1 MIIID
6 AILAFL
12 ISSALDT
19 NPVKI
24 VMIAVLFIHLLY
36 TLKNSGWLL
45 SLSKEATLLFIT
57 SFIILVNS
65 FYFFVY
71 GDFTVSVNQTEQALG
86 IRKFAIEVIFSF
98 FLYFYLKGKSFDH
111 IMNLIYAGVVANCI
125 IALIELPIVFTT
137 AHRAQMLFFEPS
149 SAGFYYC
156 FSVFLLYLGIGK
168 SKVKK
173 HIAIAFTVIG
183 LIAFS
188 KAQFLVLAVVA
199 LCTVKLSHKLLS
211 LFFILLLFGT
221 FNTQVIT
228 FYEQLLDNNLQIYGI
243 DRVVSSITEMGVV
256 GLSNDN
262 DVTDTYV
269 TRLSAIY
276 VAVMTIFDYPLGIG
290 ASTFNPVYKQY
301 LVDHDL
307 VNVFMGGEVDKM
319 LRGEAWASP
328 RSRIL
333 GLVVGAGVIGIFA
346 LGYIFR
352 SFFLFRKSNY
362 LIYVAFLST
371 FVAGVVL
378 ELNPILD
385 YLVVLIVLL
394 EKLRNEPQREKIN
407 VQ

>member
-6 AILAFL
+6 AIIAFL
-12 ISSALDT
+12 VSSALDT
-19 NPVKI
+19 NPIKI

-36 TLKNSGWLL
+36 YLKNNGWLL
-45 SLSKEATLLFIT
+45 VVSKEVILLFVIC
-57 SFIILVNS
+57 FIMLLNSLYFLVFGDFSVLVN
-65 FYFFVY
+65 
-71 GDFTVSVNQTEQALG
+71 QAEQVLG
-86 IRKFAIEVIFSF
+86 IRKFAIEVGFSF
-98 FLYFYLKGKSFDH
+98 LLYFYLQGKSFEQV
-111 IMNLIYAGVVANCI
+111 MNLIYVGAIANCI
-125 IALIELPIVFTT
+125 VALIEIPIVFTT
-137 AHRAQMLFFEPS
+137 SHRAQMLFFEPS

-156 FSVFLLYLGIGK
+156 FSVFLLYLGAGN
-168 SKVKK
+168 SEVKK
-173 HIAIAFTVIG
+173 KIAVAFTFIG

-188 KAQFLVLAVVA
+188 KAQFLVLAIVA
-199 LCTVKLSHKLLS
+199 LCTIKPSYKLAS
-211 LFFILLLFGT
+211 LFVILLLFGT

-228 FYEQLLDNNLQIYGI
+228 FYEQLLDSNLQIYGL
-243 DRVVSSITEMGVV
+243 DRVISSITDRGVL
-256 GLSNDN
+256 GLSNDY

-333 GLVVGAGVIGIFA
+333 GLVVGAGAFGIFA

-352 SFFLFRKSNY
+352 AFFVFRKNNY

-371 FVAGVVL
+371 FVAGIVL

-385 YLVVLIVLL
+385 YFVVLIVLL
-394 EKLRNEPQREKIN
+394 EKLRNEQQRKQVN
-407 VQ
+407 VE

>member
-24 VMIAVLFIHLLY
+24 IMIAVLFIHLLY
-36 TLKNSGWLL
+36 TLKNSGWLI

-71 GDFTVSVNQTEQALG
+71 GDFTVAVNQTEQALG

-98 FLYFYLKGKSFDH
+98 FLYFYLKGKSYEH
-111 IMNLIYAGVVANCI
+111 VMNLIYTGVVANCI
-125 IALIELPIVFTT
+125 IAVVELPIVLTT
-137 AHRAQMLFFEPS
+137 SHRAQMLFFEPS

-156 FSVFLLYLGIGK
+156 FSVFLLYLGMGK

-173 HIAIAFTVIG
+173 QIAIAFTIIG

-188 KAQFLVLAVVA
+188 KAQFLVLAIVG
-199 LCTVKLSHKLLS
+199 LCTVKLSYKLIS
-211 LFFILLLFGT
+211 MFFILLLFGT
-221 FNTQVIT
+221 FNAQIMS
-228 FYEQLLDNNLQIYGI
+228 FYEQLLDNNLQVYGI
-243 DRVVSSITEMGVV
+243 DRVVTSITEMGVV
-256 GLSNDN
+256 GLSNDY

-276 VAVMTIFDYPLGIG
+276 VAVMTLFDYPFGIG

-333 GLVVGAGVIGIFA
+333 GLIVGAGIVGILA

-352 SFFLFRKSNY
+352 SFFLFRKYNY

-371 FVAGVVL
+371 FIAGVVL

-394 EKLRNEPQREKIN
+394 EKLRNEQQMEGKYA
-407 VQ
+407 Q

>member
-1 MIIID
+1 M
-6 AILAFL
+6 
-12 ISSALDT
+12 
-19 NPVKI
+19 
-24 VMIAVLFIHLLY
+24 
-36 TLKNSGWLL
+36 LKNSGWLL
-45 SLSKEATLLFIT
+45 ALSKEAVLLFIT

-86 IRKFAIEVIFSF
+86 IRKFAIEVIFAF
-98 FLYFYLKGKSFDH
+98 FLYFYLKGKSFDQV
-111 IMNLIYAGVVANCI
+111 MNLIYAGVVANCI

-137 AHRAQMLFFEPS
+137 PHRAQMLFFEPS

-156 FSVFLLYLGIGK
+156 FSVFLLYLGMGK

-173 HIAIAFTVIG
+173 QIAIAFTFIG

-188 KAQFLVLAVVA
+188 KAQFLVLAIVA
-199 LCTVKLSHKLLS
+199 LCTVKLSYKLLS
-211 LFFILLLFGT
+211 MFFILLLFGT
-221 FNTQVIT
+221 FNVQIMN
-228 FYEQLLDNNLQIYGI
+228 FYEQLLDNNLQIYGV
-243 DRVVSSITEMGVV
+243 DRVITSITEMGVV
-256 GLSNDN
+256 GISNDN

-276 VAVMTIFDYPLGIG
+276 VAVMTIFDYPFGIG

-333 GLVVGAGVIGIFA
+333 GLVVGAGLIGIFA

-352 SFFLFRKSNY
+352 SFFIFRKSHY
-362 LIYVAFLST
+362 LLYVAFLST
-371 FVAGVVL
+371 FIAGVVL

-385 YLVVLIVLL
+385 YFVVLIILL
-394 EKLRNEPQREKIN
+394 EKLRNEQQKEQIN
-407 VQ
+407 V